1 MGKNKRGEFFMLIY
15 AIITI
20 TLALV
25 FYTVGVWSEK
35 IQGSLKK
42 WHMAL
47 FWLGFIFDTTGT
59 TLMTKI
65 AGDGFIFN
73 FHGVSGVL
81 AIALMLFHAGWA
93 TRVLIKNDSNMK
105 EQFHKLSLTVWLI
118 WLIPFISGA
127 FFGMVNTL

>member
-1 MGKNKRGEFFMLIY
+1 MLIY

-35 IQGSLKK
+35 IQGTLKK
-42 WHMAL
+42 WHLVL

-59 TLMTKI
+59 TLMSKI
-65 AGDGFIFN
+65 AGDGFILN
-73 FHGVSGVL
+73 FHGVSGIL
-81 AIALMLFHAGWA
+81 AIALMLFHAVWA
-93 TRVLIKNDSNMK
+93 TRVLSKNDTNMK
-105 EQFHKLSLTVWLI
+105 AQFHKLSLAVWLI

-127 FFGMVNTL
+127 IFGMTYSL